1 MTINIASIKA
11 KLLHISKEDNIDFQV
26 ILNRFGAEQFLARL
40 SQSEVVSQFV
50 FKGGSLLMYL
60 IETNRKTRDIDF
72 SINRL
77 SNQVDNL
84 VTVIQRVL
92 EIDLDDG
99 IVWGKPIGEALSHP
113 DMQESGARIMSSFS
127 LDRMRGQI
135 QMDLALGDNVDP
147 VYLML
152 PRLQY
157 KGVPLIGG
165 KFSILTYPP
174 ESIFAEKLHIA
185 VAKKEN
191 NSRMKDYYDLLK
203 LSQSSMNQEK
213 LRNCIEKTF
222 NNRATQMVDFISFEA
237 SSIEAMQRR
246 WSALLAK
253 EKLRDAPNN
262 ISDVIEIIN
271 KVLKSI
277 V

>member
-11 KLLHISKEDNIDFQV
+11 KLLHISKENNIDFQV
-26 ILNRFGAEQFLARL
+26 ILNRFGTEQFLARL
-40 SQSEVVSQFV
+40 SQSEMVSQFV

-72 SINRL
+72 SIKRL
-77 SNQVDNL
+77 SNQVGNL
-84 VTVIQRVL
+84 VTIIQSIL
-92 EIDLDDG
+92 EVDLDDG
-99 IVWGKPIGEALSHP
+99 IVWDKPVGETLSHP
-113 DMQESGARIMSSFS
+113 DMQEPGARIMSNFS

-157 KGVPLIGG
+157 KGVPLFGG
-165 KFSILTYPP
+165 NFSILTYPP

-203 LSQSSMNQEK
+203 LCQSSMNHLK
-213 LRNCIEKTF
+213 LRNCIETTF
-222 NNRATQMVDFISFEA
+222 SNRATQMIDLISFDT
-237 SSIEAMQRR
+237 SSIEAMQLR
-246 WSALLAK
+246 WSSFLAK
-253 EKLRDAPNN
+253 ERLKDAPNN
-262 ISDVIEIIN
+262 ISDVIETIN
-271 KVLKSI
+271 KVLRSI
-277 V
+277 T

>member
-11 KLLHISKEDNIDFQV
+11 KLLHISRENNIDFQV

-40 SQSEVVSQFV
+40 SQSEVASQFV

-60 IETNRKTRDIDF
+60 IKTNRKTRDIDF
-72 SINRL
+72 SIKRL

-84 VTVIQRVL
+84 VTVIQSIL

-99 IVWGKPIGEALSHP
+99 IAWDKPVGEALSHP
-113 DMQESGARIMSSFS
+113 DMQEPGARIMSHFS

-135 QMDLALGDNVDP
+135 QMDLALGDIVDP
-147 VYLML
+147 VSLML

-157 KGVPLIGG
+157 KGVPLVGSN
-165 KFSILTYPP
+165 FSILTYPP

-185 VAKKEN
+185 VVKKDN

-203 LSQSSMNQEK
+203 LGQSSMDRLK
-213 LRNCIEKTF
+213 LTNCIEATF
-222 NNRATQMVDFISFEA
+222 NNRATRMIDLISFEA

-246 WSALLAK
+246 WSSFLAK

-277 V
+277 A

>member
-1 MTINIASIKA
+1 MTINITSLKA
-11 KLLHISKEDNIDFQV
+11 KLLHISKENNIDFQV

-40 SQSEVVSQFV
+40 SQSEVAGQFV

-84 VTVIQRVL
+84 IAVIQNIL
-92 EIDLDDG
+92 EVDLDDG
-99 IVWGKPIGEALSHP
+99 IVWGKPVGEALNHP
-113 DMQESGARIMSSFS
+113 DMQESGARIMSHFS

-135 QMDLALGDNVDP
+135 QMDLALGDIVDP

-157 KGVPLIGG
+157 KGIPLHGDN
-165 KFSILTYPP
+165 FSILTYPP

-185 VAKKEN
+185 VAKKEI

-203 LSQSSMNQEK
+203 LSQISMDQLK
-213 LRNCIEKTF
+213 LRNCLEATF
-222 NNRATQMVDFISFEA
+222 INRDTQIIDVISFDA
-237 SSIEAMQRR
+237 PSIEAIQQR
-246 WSALLAK
+246 WSSFLAK

-271 KVLKSI
+271 KVLKTVI
-277 V
+277 